1 LIGTALSIIIRLELS
16 SGGKVY
22 LMGNYDEYN
31 VVVTAH
37 GIVMIFFLVMPS
49 LIGGFG
55 NWIVPVMTDAPY
67 LWC

>member
-1 LIGTALSIIIRLELS
+1 
-16 SGGKVY
+16 
-22 LMGNYDEYN
+22 MGNYDEYN

-55 NWIVPVMTDAPY
+55 NWLVPVLIGALGMILY
-67 LWC
+67 LQALAHQQLH